1 MSITITVADPLAE
14 QLRMQARKQHLQ
26 VEEFVSA
33 LLRNALQLVSQYAP
47 TPEEV
52 VANIKAT
59 PPTAANLRPATASL
73 RDALR
78 HAPEYPDFDVASWEQ
93 AWRDVEQEMKTAA
106 RANAIAEGRR

>member
-1 MSITITVADPLAE
+1 MSVTITVGDPLAV
-14 QLRMQARKQHLQ
+14 QLQRQARSQRMP
-26 VEEFVSA
+26 VDEFVLT
-33 LLRNALQLVSQYAP
+33 LLQNALRVVNEDAP
-47 TPEEV
+47 TLEEV

-78 HAPEYPDFDVASWEQ
+78 HASECPDFDVASWEQ
-93 AWRDVEQEMKTAA
+93 AWRDVEQEMKVTT